1 MSEFKVN
8 DWVLDDED
16 NLFQVTRVRDN
27 EIALTDEPFYVPA
40 KEYRLKEK
48 EDGMGNSM
56 ELNNFQDYGFTADF
70 AGEILKEIEGT
81 YIGWAKAKHGVIS
94 MCWFKNGS
102 VFLSN
107 PNFELAP
114 IKK

>member
-16 NLFQVTRVRDN
+16 NLFQVTRVRGD

-56 ELNNFQDYGFTADF
+56 ELNNFQDYGFQ
-70 AGEILKEIEGT
+70 
-81 YIGWAKAKHGVIS
+81 
-94 MCWFKNGS
+94 
-102 VFLSN
+102 
-107 PNFELAP
+107 
-114 IKK
+114 KKMNQC